1 MSKLTVYLVA
11 CLCCIILS
19 AFFSGSEMSLSSA
32 NRMRLENLAEDGKR
46 SAALAVRLID
56 RFDNTLSAILI
67 GNNFVNIA
75 LSSLSSL
82 IAIMFFAEEF
92 TWIATVICTVLV
104 IIFGETMPKIVAKKN
119 ANRLSTVVALPIRF
133 ISIVLFPLIFVV
145 VAIVRLITLPLKG
158 EIDEDDAEA
167 AVEELQNMI
176 ETAEE
181 EDVLDEDQSE
191 LLQNALDFNDTSV
204 SEVMT
209 ARVDMEAI
217 DIEDDPD
224 ELYAYLSATDY
235 SRIPVYEGSVDNIIG
250 VLRLNRYLKA
260 LLDDPRPDIR
270 SLLIKPCYIYK
281 TTKLPNVLEQLKR
294 AKLHLA
300 VVTDEYGGCTGIVT
314 MEDVL
319 ERIVGEIWDDTDEI
333 EAEEVIE
340 RPDGLYELDGDM
352 AISDFID
359 LMDYS
364 EDAFETESSTVGGW
378 TLEIFG
384 SYPEEGDSFVHEN
397 LTLTVL
403 KMDGM
408 RVERVLI
415 KREEEEEEGE

>member
-1 MSKLTVYLVA
+1 MTFYIVA
-11 CLCCIILS
+11 SVVCIVLS
-19 AFFSGSEMSLSSA
+19 AFFSASEMSLSSA

-46 SAALAVRLID
+46 SAALAVKIID
-56 RFDNTLSAILI
+56 RYDDTLSAILI

-75 LSSLSSL
+75 LSSISSL
-82 IAIMFFAEEF
+82 IAIMVFKAEEL
-92 TWIATVICTVLV
+92 TWVATVICTVVV

-119 ANRLSTVVALPIRF
+119 ANRLSTVVAGPIRF
-133 ISIVLFPLIFVV
+133 LSIILTPLIFIVV
-145 VAIVRLITLPLKG
+145 GIIRLITLPFKG
-158 EIDEDDAEA
+158 EEEEDDADA
-167 AVEELQNMI
+167 AVEELQSMI

-181 EDVLDEDQSE
+181 EAVLDEDQSE
-191 LLQNALDFNDTSV
+191 LVQAALDFNDISV

-224 ELYAYLSATDY
+224 EIYAYLSQTDY

-260 LLDDPRPDIR
+260 LLDEPRPDIR
-270 SLLIKPCYIYK
+270 KLLIKPCYIYK
-281 TTKLPNVLEQLKR
+281 TTKLPNVLEQLKK

-319 ERIVGEIWDDTDEI
+319 ECIVGDIWDDTDEI

-340 RPDGLYELDGDM
+340 LPDGIYELDGDM
-352 AISDFID
+352 AIGDFIE

-364 EDAFETESSTVGGW
+364 EESFETESSTVGGW
-378 TLEIFG
+378 TLEMFG
-384 SYPEEGDSFVHEN
+384 AFPNEGDSFEYEN
-397 LTLTVL
+397 LTVTVL
-403 KMDGM
+403 RMDGF
-408 RVERVLI
+408 RVERVRI
-415 KREEEEEEGE
+415 KREENPDEDE

>member
-1 MSKLTVYLVA
+1 MAFYIIA
-11 CLCCIILS
+11 CVVCVVLS

-46 SAALAVRLID
+46 SAALAVKIID
-56 RFDNTLSAILI
+56 RYDNTLSAILI

-82 IAIMFFAEEF
+82 IAIMVFKAEEY
-92 TWIATVICTVLV
+92 TWVATVICTVVV

-119 ANRLSTVVALPIRF
+119 ANRLSTAVAYPIRF
-133 ISIVLFPLIFVV
+133 LSIILTPLIFVV
-145 VAIVRLITLPLKG
+145 VGIIRLITAPLKG
-158 EIDEDDAEA
+158 EETEDDADA
-167 AVEELQNMI
+167 AVEELQSMI

-191 LLQNALDFNDTSV
+191 LVQAALDFNDISV

-224 ELYAYLSATDY
+224 ELYAYLAQTDY

-260 LLDDPRPDIR
+260 LLDEPRPDIR
-270 SLLIKPCYIYK
+270 KLLIKPCYIYK
-281 TTKLPNVLEQLKR
+281 TTKLPNVLEQLKK

-319 ERIVGEIWDDTDEI
+319 ECIVGDIWDDTDEI
-333 EAEEVIE
+333 EAEEVVE
-340 RPDGLYELDGDM
+340 LPDGVYELDGDM
-352 AISDFID
+352 AIGDFIE

-364 EDAFETESSTVGGW
+364 EESFETESSTVGGW
-378 TLEIFG
+378 TLEMFG
-384 SYPEEGDSFVHEN
+384 AFPAQGESFEYEN
-397 LTLTVL
+397 LTVTVL
-403 KMDGM
+403 KMDGF
-408 RVERVLI
+408 RVERVRI
-415 KREEEEEEGE
+415 KREETSEEED

>member
-1 MSKLTVYLVA
+1 
-11 CLCCIILS
+11 
-19 AFFSGSEMSLSSA
+19 
-32 NRMRLENLAEDGKR
+32 
-46 SAALAVRLID
+46 
-56 RFDNTLSAILI
+56 
-67 GNNFVNIA
+67 
-75 LSSLSSL
+75 
-82 IAIMFFAEEF
+82 
-92 TWIATVICTVLV
+92 
-104 IIFGETMPKIVAKKN
+104 
-119 ANRLSTVVALPIRF
+119 
-133 ISIVLFPLIFVV
+133 
-145 VAIVRLITLPLKG
+145 
-158 EIDEDDAEA
+158 
-167 AVEELQNMI
+167 VEELQNMI

-181 EDVLDEDQSE
+181 EEVLDEDQSE

-235 SRIPVYEGSVDNIIG
+235 SRIPVYDGSVDNIIG

-415 KREEEEEEGE
+415 KREEEEEEDE

>member
-1 MSKLTVYLVA
+1 MTFYIIA
-11 CLCCIILS
+11 CVVCIVLS

-32 NRMRLENLAEDGKR
+32 NRMRLENLAEDGNR
-46 SAALAVRLID
+46 SAALAVKVID
-56 RFDNTLSAILI
+56 RYDNTLSAILI

-75 LSSLSSL
+75 LSSISSL
-82 IAIMFFAEEF
+82 IAIMVFRAEEY
-92 TWIATVICTVLV
+92 TWVATVICTVVV

-119 ANRLSTVVALPIRF
+119 ANRLSTIVAGPIRF
-133 ISIVLFPLIFVV
+133 LSIILTPLIFIVV
-145 VAIVRLITLPLKG
+145 GIIRLITLPLKG
-158 EIDEDDAEA
+158 EEEEDDADA
-167 AVEELQNMI
+167 AVEELQSMI

-181 EDVLDEDQSE
+181 EAVLDEDQSE
-191 LLQNALDFNDTSV
+191 LVQAALDFNDISV

-224 ELYAYLSATDY
+224 EIYAYLSETDY

-260 LLDDPRPDIR
+260 LLDEPRPDIR
-270 SLLIKPCYIYK
+270 KLLIKPCYIYK
-281 TTKLPNVLEQLKR
+281 TTKLPNVLEQLKK

-319 ERIVGEIWDDTDEI
+319 ECIVGDIWDDTDEI

-340 RPDGLYELDGDM
+340 LPDGIYELDGDM
-352 AISDFID
+352 AIGDFIE

-364 EDAFETESSTVGGW
+364 EESFETESSTVGGW
-378 TLEIFG
+378 TLEMFG
-384 SYPEEGDSFVHEN
+384 AFPNEGDSFEYEK
-397 LTLTVL
+397 LTVTVL
-403 KMDGM
+403 KMDGF
-408 RVERVLI
+408 RVERVRI
-415 KREEEEEEGE
+415 KREENPDWDE

>member
-1 MSKLTVYLVA
+1 MTFYIIA
-11 CLCCIILS
+11 CVVCIVLS

-32 NRMRLENLAEDGKR
+32 NRMRLENLAEDGNR
-46 SAALAVRLID
+46 SAGLAVKIID
-56 RFDNTLSAILI
+56 RYDDTLSAILI

-75 LSSLSSL
+75 LSSISSL
-82 IAIMFFAEEF
+82 IAIMVFKAEEL
-92 TWIATVICTVLV
+92 TWVATVICTVVV

-119 ANRLSTVVALPIRF
+119 ANRLSTVVAGPIRF
-133 ISIVLFPLIFVV
+133 LSIILTPLIFIVV
-145 VAIVRLITLPLKG
+145 GIIRLMTAPFKG
-158 EIDEDDAEA
+158 EEEEDDADA
-167 AVEELQNMI
+167 AVEELQSMI

-181 EDVLDEDQSE
+181 EAVLDEDQSE
-191 LLQNALDFNDTSV
+191 LVQAALDFNDISV

-217 DIEDDPD
+217 DIEDEPD
-224 ELYAYLSATDY
+224 EIYAYLSQTDY

-260 LLDDPRPDIR
+260 LLDEPRPDIR
-270 SLLIKPCYIYK
+270 KLLIKPCYIYK
-281 TTKLPNVLEQLKR
+281 TTKLPNVLEQLKK

-319 ERIVGEIWDDTDEI
+319 ECIVGDIWDDTDEI

-340 RPDGLYELDGDM
+340 LPDGIYELDGDM
-352 AISDFID
+352 AIGDFIE

-364 EDAFETESSTVGGW
+364 EESFETESSTVGGW
-378 TLEIFG
+378 TLEMFG
-384 SYPEEGDSFVHEN
+384 AFPEEGESFEYDN
-397 LTLTVL
+397 LTVTVL
-403 KMDGM
+403 KMDGF
-408 RVERVLI
+408 RVERVRI
-415 KREEEEEEGE
+415 KREEPSEDEE

>member
-1 MSKLTVYLVA
+1 MTFYIIA
-11 CLCCIILS
+11 CVVCIALS

-32 NRMRLENLAEDGKR
+32 NRMRLENLAEDGNR
-46 SAALAVRLID
+46 NAGLAVKIID
-56 RFDNTLSAILI
+56 RYDDTLSAILI

-75 LSSLSSL
+75 LSSISSL
-82 IAIMFFAEEF
+82 IAIAVLKAEEL
-92 TWIATVICTVLV
+92 TWVATVICTVVV

-119 ANRLSTVVALPIRF
+119 ANRLSTIVAWPIRF
-133 ISIVLFPLIFVV
+133 LSIILTPLIFVV
-145 VAIVRLITLPLKG
+145 VGIIRLITLPLKG
-158 EIDEDDAEA
+158 EEEEDDSDA
-167 AVEELQNMI
+167 AVEELQSII

-181 EDVLDEDQSE
+181 EAVLDEDQSE
-191 LLQNALDFNDTSV
+191 LVQAALDFNDISV

-224 ELYAYLSATDY
+224 EIYAYLSETDY

-260 LLDDPRPDIR
+260 LLDEPRPDIR
-270 SLLIKPCYIYK
+270 KLLIKPCYIYK
-281 TTKLPNVLEQLKR
+281 TTKLPNVLEQLKK

-319 ERIVGEIWDDTDEI
+319 ECIVGDIWDDTDEI

-340 RPDGLYELDGDM
+340 LPDGVYELDGDM
-352 AISDFID
+352 AIGDFIE

-364 EDAFETESSTVGGW
+364 EESFETESSTVGGW
-378 TLEIFG
+378 TLEMFG
-384 SYPEEGDSFVHEN
+384 AFPEEGESFEYEN
-397 LTLTVL
+397 LTVTVL
-403 KMDGM
+403 KMDGF
-408 RVERVLI
+408 RVERVSI
-415 KREEEEEEGE
+415 KREEPSEDDE

>member
-1 MSKLTVYLVA
+1 MTFYIIA
-11 CLCCIILS
+11 CVVCIVLS

-32 NRMRLENLAEDGKR
+32 NRMRLENLAEDGNR
-46 SAALAVRLID
+46 SAGLAVKIID
-56 RFDNTLSAILI
+56 RYDDTLSAILI

-75 LSSLSSL
+75 LSSISSL
-82 IAIMFFAEEF
+82 IAIMVFKAEEL
-92 TWIATVICTVLV
+92 TWVATVICTVVV

-119 ANRLSTVVALPIRF
+119 ANRLSTVVAGPIRF
-133 ISIVLFPLIFVV
+133 LSIILTPLIFIVV
-145 VAIVRLITLPLKG
+145 GIIRLITAPFKG
-158 EIDEDDAEA
+158 EEEEDDADA
-167 AVEELQNMI
+167 AVEELQSMI

-181 EDVLDEDQSE
+181 EAVLDEDQSE
-191 LLQNALDFNDTSV
+191 LVQAALDFNDISV

-217 DIEDDPD
+217 DIEDEPD
-224 ELYAYLSATDY
+224 EIYAYLSQTDY

-260 LLDDPRPDIR
+260 LLDEPRPDIR
-270 SLLIKPCYIYK
+270 KLLIKPCYIYK
-281 TTKLPNVLEQLKR
+281 TTKLPNVLEQLKK

-319 ERIVGEIWDDTDEI
+319 ECIVGDIWDDTDEI

-340 RPDGLYELDGDM
+340 LPDGIYELDGDM
-352 AISDFID
+352 AIGDFIE

-364 EDAFETESSTVGGW
+364 EESFETESSTVGGW
-378 TLEIFG
+378 TLEMFG
-384 SYPEEGDSFVHEN
+384 AFPEEGESFEYDN
-397 LTLTVL
+397 LTVTVL
-403 KMDGM
+403 KMDGF
-408 RVERVLI
+408 RVERVRI
-415 KREEEEEEGE
+415 KREEPSVDDE

>member
-1 MSKLTVYLVA
+1 MTFYIVA
-11 CLCCIILS
+11 CVVCVVLS
-19 AFFSGSEMSLSSA
+19 AFFSASEMSLSSA

-46 SAALAVRLID
+46 SAALAVKIID
-56 RFDNTLSAILI
+56 RYDNTLSAILI

-75 LSSLSSL
+75 LSSISSL
-82 IAIMFFAEEF
+82 IAIMIFKAEEL
-92 TWIATVICTVLV
+92 TWVATVICTVVV

-119 ANRLSTVVALPIRF
+119 ANRLSTIVAWPIRF
-133 ISIVLFPLIFVV
+133 LSIILTPVIFIVV
-145 VAIVRLITLPLKG
+145 GIIRLITAPFKG
-158 EIDEDDAEA
+158 EEEEDDAEA
-167 AVEELQNMI
+167 AVEELQSMI

-181 EDVLDEDQSE
+181 EAVLDEDQSE
-191 LLQNALDFNDTSV
+191 LVQAALDFNDISV

-224 ELYAYLSATDY
+224 ELYAYLLSTDY

-260 LLDDPRPDIR
+260 LLDEPRPDIR
-270 SLLIKPCYIYK
+270 KLLIKPCYIYK
-281 TTKLPNVLEQLKR
+281 TTKLPNVLEQLRK

-300 VVTDEYGGCTGIVT
+300 IVTDEYGGCTGIVT

-319 ERIVGEIWDDTDEI
+319 ECIVGDIWDDTDEI

-340 RPDGLYELDGDM
+340 LPDGVYELDGDM
-352 AISDFID
+352 AIGDFVE

-364 EDAFETESSTVGGW
+364 EESFETESSTVGGW
-378 TLEIFG
+378 TLEMFG
-384 SYPEEGDSFVHEN
+384 AFPEEGESFEYEN
-397 LTLTVL
+397 LTITVL
-403 KMDGM
+403 KMDGF
-408 RVERVLI
+408 RVERVRI
-415 KREEEEEEGE
+415 KREENTEDDE

>member
-1 MSKLTVYLVA
+1 MSITFYLVA
-11 CLCCIILS
+11 CLVCIALS

-32 NRMRLENLAEDGKR
+32 NRMRLENMAEDGNR
-46 SAALAVRLID
+46 SAALAVKVID

-75 LSSLSSL
+75 LSSISSV
-82 IAIMFFAEEF
+82 IAIVFFAEEF

-104 IIFGETMPKIVAKKN
+104 IIFGETMPKIVAQKN
-119 ANRLSTVVALPIRF
+119 ANRLATVVAWPVRF
-133 ISIVLFPLIFVV
+133 LSIVLFPLIFIVV
-145 VAIVRLITLPLKG
+145 GIVHLVTLPLKG
-158 EIDEDDAEA
+158 EKEDEDSDA
-167 AVEELQNMI
+167 AVEELQSMI

-191 LLQNALDFNDTSV
+191 LLQAALDFNDTSV

-217 DIEDDPD
+217 DIEDDP
-224 ELYAYLSATDY
+224 EEIYAYLAETDW
-235 SRIPVYEGSVDNIIG
+235 SRIPVYEGSIDNIIG

-260 LLDDPRPDIR
+260 LMDEPRPDIR

-281 TTKLPNVLEQLKR
+281 TTKLPNVLEQLRR

-300 VVTDEYGGCTGIVT
+300 IVTDEYGGCTGIVT

-340 RPDGLYELDGDM
+340 RPDGLWELDGDM
-352 AISDFID
+352 AISDFIE

-364 EDAFETESSTVGGW
+364 EDSFETESSTVGGW
-378 TLEIFG
+378 TLETFG
-384 SYPEEGDSFVHEN
+384 SYPEEGQSFTYEN
-397 LTLTVL
+397 LTVTVL

-415 KREEEEEEGE
+415 KREEKDEEDE

>member
-1 MSKLTVYLVA
+1 MTFYIVA
-11 CLCCIILS
+11 CVVCIVLS
-19 AFFSGSEMSLSSA
+19 AFFSASEMSLSSA

-46 SAALAVRLID
+46 SAALAVKIID
-56 RFDNTLSAILI
+56 RYDNTLSAILI

-75 LSSLSSL
+75 LSSISSL
-82 IAIMFFAEEF
+82 IAIMVFKAEEL
-92 TWIATVICTVLV
+92 TWVATVICTVVV

-119 ANRLSTVVALPIRF
+119 ANRLSTVVAGPIRF
-133 ISIVLFPLIFVV
+133 LSIILTPLIFIVV
-145 VAIVRLITLPLKG
+145 GIIRLITLPFKG
-158 EIDEDDAEA
+158 EEEEDDADA
-167 AVEELQNMI
+167 AVEELQSMI

-181 EDVLDEDQSE
+181 EAVLDEDQSE
-191 LLQNALDFNDTSV
+191 LVQAALDFNDISV

-224 ELYAYLSATDY
+224 EIYAYLSQTDY

-260 LLDDPRPDIR
+260 LLDEPRPDIR
-270 SLLIKPCYIYK
+270 KLLIKPCYIYK
-281 TTKLPNVLEQLKR
+281 TTKLPNVLEQLKK

-319 ERIVGEIWDDTDEI
+319 ECIVGDIWDDTDEI

-340 RPDGLYELDGDM
+340 LPDGIYELDGDM
-352 AISDFID
+352 AIGDFIE

-364 EDAFETESSTVGGW
+364 EESFETESSTVGGW
-378 TLEIFG
+378 TLEMFG
-384 SYPEEGDSFVHEN
+384 AFPNEGDSFEYEN
-397 LTLTVL
+397 LTVTVL
-403 KMDGM
+403 RMDGF
-408 RVERVLI
+408 RVERVRI
-415 KREEEEEEGE
+415 KREENPDEDE

>member
-1 MSKLTVYLVA
+1 MTFYIVA
-11 CLCCIILS
+11 CVVCIVLS

-32 NRMRLENLAEDGKR
+32 NRIRLENLAEDGNR
-46 SAALAVRLID
+46 SAALAVKVID
-56 RFDNTLSAILI
+56 RFDHTLSAILI

-75 LSSLSSL
+75 LSSISSL
-82 IAIMFFAEEF
+82 IAIVVFKAEEY
-92 TWIATVICTVLV
+92 TWVATVICTLAV

-119 ANRLSTVVALPIRF
+119 ANRLATIVAWPIRF
-133 ISIVLFPLIFVV
+133 LSIILTPLIFVV
-145 VAIVRLITLPLKG
+145 VGIIHLITLPFKG
-158 EIDEDDAEA
+158 EKTEDDADA

-181 EDVLDEDQSE
+181 EEVLDEDQSE
-191 LLQNALDFNDTSV
+191 LVQAALDFNDISV

-224 ELYAYLSATDY
+224 ELYAYLAETDY

-260 LLDDPRPDIR
+260 LLDESRPDIR
-270 SLLIKPCYIYK
+270 RLLIKPCYIYK
-281 TTKLPNVLEQLKR
+281 TTKLPNVLEQLKK

-319 ERIVGEIWDDTDEI
+319 ERIVGDIWDDTDEI

-352 AISDFID
+352 AISDFIE

-364 EDAFETESSTVGGW
+364 EDSFETESSTVGGW

-384 SYPEEGDSFVHEN
+384 AFPEEGESFRHEN
-397 LTLTVL
+397 LTVTVL
-403 KMDGM
+403 KMDGL

-415 KREEEEEEGE
+415 KREEISDEDE